1 MPQMV
6 CTCSVVDATSTL
18 TSKTGKASDAVRD
31 QMMRH
36 DPKWATFNSAYI
48 NEKVEFHLEKVVADE
63 PTEDCLIKLFTHM
76 SMTRDPLASQD
87 MVPDEIRQTLPPDP
101 EIMELEQRRSQLRN
115 GRYRIRGTEHEEEI
129 REISKLIRTKR
140 ANRDK
145 ALRRQYREYYFYNRP
160 TWEIEQQLAEGADE
174 EYEDLR
180 TDPAINLHI
189 PERARLADLLCHQ
202 PGDLGYEDLCRLRVE
217 AAELM
222 VSLCDKRETVKR
234 KRIRE
239 VQKEVDIFIKEES
252 PEPDRFPL
260 LMKKTQCPRCIG
272 DDAMSVEER
281 TFSYCRPAVMND
293 HFDREHLNTME
304 KAEEDGLIFCHH
316 PKCKSEGVKLAHLDH
331 FRNHV
336 AFVHG
341 VSLRP
346 CRQ

>member
-1 MPQMV
+1 
-6 CTCSVVDATSTL
+6 
-18 TSKTGKASDAVRD
+18 
-31 QMMRH
+31 MMRH

-101 EIMELEQRRSQLRN
+101 EIIALVQRRSQLRN

-160 TWEIEQQLAEGADE
+160 TWEIEQQLVEDADK
-174 EYEDLR
+174 EYEDLYI
-180 TDPAINLHI
+180 DPAINLHI
-189 PERARLADLLCHQ
+189 PERACLADLLYCQ
-202 PGDLGYEDLCRLRVE
+202 PGDLGCDDLCRLCVE

-222 VSLCDKRETVKR
+222 VALCNKRETVKQ
-234 KRIRE
+234 KRVHKILE
-239 VQKEVDIFIKEES
+239 VNIFIKEEA

-260 LMKKTQCPRCIG
+260 LMRKIQCPYYIG
-272 DDAMSVEER
+272 DEAISIEER
-281 TFSYCRPAVMND
+281 TFSYC
-293 HFDREHLNTME
+293 
-304 KAEEDGLIFCHH
+304 
-316 PKCKSEGVKLAHLDH
+316 
-331 FRNHV
+331 
-336 AFVHG
+336 
-341 VSLRP
+341 
-346 CRQ
+346 